1 MCTPIYL
8 PAYDLLTQSS
18 RIYAH
23 YFLETYSRA
32 RANLHDALYM
42 DYDAGRLPVPI
53 QPRDRSAIYHR
64 LQKDILES
72 PPFTNSSTLIS
83 THHCMMLLI
92 SYLRYN
98 ITHSSEN
105 WISMMLISSGLG
117 RIVELFAAEKG
128 DEGNRRQKRKQFM
141 QSMQLDWIANE
152 REEKASKIFSSP
164 RGPQETPSFPPP
176 VPEIWFEAADYQI
189 RNRPLEHTT
198 SDYIT
203 FWDNARLNLG
213 CHYCMGNADGYWV

>member
-1 MCTPIYL
+1 
-8 PAYDLLTQSS
+8 
-18 RIYAH
+18 
-23 YFLETYSRA
+23 
-32 RANLHDALYM
+32 M

-72 PPFTNSSTLIS
+72 PPFTDSSTIIS

-98 ITHSSEN
+98 IPYSSEN

-141 QSMQLDWIANE
+141 QNMQMDWIANE
-152 REEKASKIFSSP
+152 REEKASKIFSIP
-164 RGPQETPSFPPP
+164 RGQHEGPSFPPA
-176 VPEIWFEAADYQI
+176 VPEIWFEAADYQV
-189 RNRPLEHTT
+189 RNRPLEHKC
-198 SDYIT
+198 SDYII
-203 FWDNARLNLG
+203 FWDNAKLNIG
-213 CHYCMGNADGYWV
+213 CHYCMGDTQGYWV